1 MVSNRAAISELPTM
15 SYVVATFVS
24 TGGERLSF
32 ETLMFSYNYAPP
44 NLTVSHI
51 HGDTIIYGATGGGG
65 VPAKRCG
72 PSGCVLFVLGLRC
85 VPSVRAV
92 EGLKSRA
99 TPRLKTIRARM
110 AISGRLPGI
119 SDLSSVHTRPQRVEH
134 AKHQSGFTTQAQSS
148 GQQRLASIPPHHEHQ
163 LKEPTHNLHLLSYL
177 RPMVSDGG
185 LAPSINCGRMGK
197 KGLVRVSQK

>member
-1 MVSNRAAISELPTM
+1 ML
-15 SYVVATFVS
+15 
-24 TGGERLSF
+24 
-32 ETLMFSYNYAPP
+32 
-44 NLTVSHI
+44 
-51 HGDTIIYGATGGGG
+51 
-65 VPAKRCG
+65 AKRCG

-185 LAPSINCGRMGK
+185 LPPSINCGRMGK
-197 KGLVRVSQK
+197 KGLIRVSQKQHTARWPTSLGWHPPPTRSTINYCITMYMTHCQVGGCIVITKHQSFK